1 MALRKIT
8 LGGLSFDVSDT
19 GPEEAPA
26 VLLLHGFPQS
36 FHCWDG
42 VAQRLN
48 SQGYRTIAP
57 NQRGYSAGARP
68 LSVSDYG
75 VPALVADALG
85 ILDSL
90 GVAQAHIAGHDWGGI
105 LAWHLAVQH
114 PERAR
119 SLVAVS
125 MPHPAAWEWA
135 RENDPDQQHSSR
147 YLAEFR
153 REGEIDE
160 VIAAGGKLRAL
171 MVPPLSDEQFAPH
184 QALMSGGAATPAL
197 NWYRAMGSF
206 RALGPSTVPTTY
218 LWSTADTA
226 LGRTGAERCRRHVTG
241 PYRFV
246 ELEGITHWVPET
258 APDAVAREI
267 LTAAEQN

>member
-1 MALRKIT
+1 MALREIT

-19 GPEEAPA
+19 GPEDAPA

-36 FHCWDG
+36 HRCWDG

-48 SQGYRTIAP
+48 ARGYRTIAP

-75 VPALVADALG
+75 VPALVSDALG

-90 GVAQAHIAGHDWGGI
+90 GVTQAHVAGHDWGGA

-114 PERAR
+114 PERTR

-135 RENDPDQQHSSR
+135 RETIPISNTARATSPNS
-147 YLAEFR
+147 
-153 REGEIDE
+153 GE
-160 VIAAGGKLRAL
+160 RA
-171 MVPPLSDEQFAPH
+171 
-184 QALMSGGAATPAL
+184 
-197 NWYRAMGSF
+197 R
-206 RALGPSTVPTTY
+206 ST
-218 LWSTADTA
+218 
-226 LGRTGAERCRRHVTG
+226 R
-241 PYRFV
+241 
-246 ELEGITHWVPET
+246 
-258 APDAVAREI
+258 
-267 LTAAEQN
+267 